1 MNNKLLKE
9 RVLVLHDIISSTQAK
24 YFSPDINEGQRGLYE
39 TLLGAGIW
47 YLPGNDALYSGRIS
61 EAALESLRSD
71 PANTKLVEEHSFPR
85 KVGGKYLFELFK
97 QNNDGF
103 TEAYLVDLYK
113 TKLGK
118 YNLVLK
124 TENDKLKKWQKF
136 KNTGLSEHDFLE
148 TVTTIEDIAYSKAE
162 IKMCDF
168 PFEKYKE
175 FKKYKSKLASKSK
188 KIDKS
193 TLVYHV

>member
-39 TLLGAGIW
+39 TLLGACIW
-47 YLPGNDALYSGRIS
+47 YLPGGEVLYSGKIS
-61 EAALESLRSD
+61 ESALESLRND

-85 KVGGKYLFELFK
+85 KLGGKYLYELYRHHK
-97 QNNDGF
+97 GAF
-103 TEAYLVDLYK
+103 TELDLINIYMN
-113 TKLGK
+113 TLGK
-118 YNLVLK
+118 FNLVLK
-124 TENDKLKKWQKF
+124 QENDKLKKWQKF
-136 KNTGLSEHDFLE
+136 KNTGLSEHDFLN
-148 TVTTIEDIAYSKAE
+148 TVSKIEDIAYSKAE

-168 PFEKYKE
+168 PFDKYTE
-175 FKKYKSKLASKSK
+175 FKNYKSKLASKSK

-193 TLVYHV
+193 ILVYHV